1 MIMARD
7 SELNL
12 NSEEGLIRGI
22 HNKDRRTFTYV
33 YELHFQGLVLAAD
46 RYVKEPG
53 IAKELVQDVFIR
65 IWEQPSLLHED
76 GALRSY
82 LYKAV
87 INHALNY
94 IKREKNIARH
104 HNLIAETL
112 TDSYLETLQEEQELK
127 VEIYR
132 AVEQLPAQCRK
143 VFKMS
148 RFEGLKYREIAADL
162 KISEKTV
169 ENHIVHALK
178 LLREAL
184 LQHPEKPRSPAATL
198 RILSWLFF

>member
-1 MIMARD
+1 MARD
-7 SELNL
+7 SELYL

-22 HNKDRRTFTYV
+22 HNKDRRTFTHV

-46 RYVKEPG
+46 RYVKDPG
-53 IAKELVQDVFIR
+53 IAKELVQDIFIR
-65 IWEQPSLLHED
+65 IWEQPALLNENGSLR
-76 GALRSY
+76 AY

-87 INHALNY
+87 INHSLNY

-104 HNLIAETL
+104 HNLIAESL

-148 RFEGLKYREIAADL
+148 RFDGLKYREIAADL

-178 LLREAL
+178 LLRETL
-184 LQHPEKPRSPAATL
+184 LQNPERPRSPSATL
-198 RILSWLFF
+198 RIMSWLFF

>member
-65 IWEQPSLLHED
+65 IWEQPSLLNEN
-76 GALRSY
+76 GSLRAY

-132 AVEQLPAQCRK
+132 AVEQLPTQCRK

-148 RFEGLKYREIAADL
+148 RFEGLKYREIASDL

-178 LLREAL
+178 LLRETL
-184 LQHPEKPRSPAATL
+184 LQNPEKPRSPAATL